1 MTCFTGL
8 PVGVEDSKREVGVIV
23 IDQYFNAPF
32 IPKSCVQGHKS
43 KAKKK
48 GPRYTAK
55 ANANKQYLITDWNE
69 EWTRRAFPLVL
80 RW

>member
-8 PVGVEDSKREVGVIV
+8 PVGVEDSKREAGVIV

-32 IPKSCVQGHKS
+32 IPKSCVQGHK
-43 KAKKK
+43 
-48 GPRYTAK
+48 
-55 ANANKQYLITDWNE
+55 NWNE